1 MATSYRRARST
12 RLLVVG
18 LLLASLVII
27 TVDSRGGQQ
36 GPLAA
41 IGRTGAAIITPLQEG
56 IATVFRPVGSFLS
69 NVWRAGSVAEENR
82 ALREQIALLQRQQQ
96 EVLSLRRENEEFQRL
111 LGIRES
117 LEFETMGAV
126 VLGDVPSNFEWGVF
140 IDKGADDGVTV
151 DMPVIS
157 GEGLVGRVVQ
167 VYPTSS
173 MVMLIIDPDSAV
185 AARLSASGERG
196 VLVGQREEP
205 LRFDFVDLETE
216 VQPGETV
223 ETSGYQL
230 QSGLEGLFPPG
241 IPVGVVDRVDPDEA
255 NFSAGVFVRPNV
267 DFSRLDFVLLVTEA
281 PADLQA
287 EPVGEETPAEPRQT
301 SESGP

>member
-1 MATSYRRARST
+1 MATSYRRVRST

-18 LLLASLVII
+18 LLLVSLVTI
-27 TVDSRGGQQ
+27 TVDSRGGQS

-56 IATVFRPVGSFLS
+56 MATVFRPIASFLS
-69 NVWRAGSVAEENR
+69 NVWRAGSLAEENR
-82 ALREQIALLQRQQQ
+82 ALREEIALLQRAQQ

-111 LGIRES
+111 LGISES

-126 VLGDVPSNFEWGVF
+126 VTGEVPSNFEWGVY

-151 DMPVIS
+151 DMPVMS

-173 MVMLIIDPDSAV
+173 KVMLIIDPDSAV

-205 LRFDFVDLETE
+205 LRFDFVELETE

-241 IPVGVVDRVDPDEA
+241 IPIGVVDRVDPDEA

-267 DFSRLDFVLLVTEA
+267 DFSRLDFVLLVTET
-281 PADLQA
+281 PAE
-287 EPVGEETPAEPRQT
+287 EPATGEETPGQAREPVEET
-301 SESGP
+301 TP